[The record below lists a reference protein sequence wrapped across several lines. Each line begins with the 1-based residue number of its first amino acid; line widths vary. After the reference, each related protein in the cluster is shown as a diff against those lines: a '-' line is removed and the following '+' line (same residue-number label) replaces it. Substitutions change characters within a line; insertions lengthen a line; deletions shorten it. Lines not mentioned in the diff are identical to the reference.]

1 MNTEQ
6 TGFLTPKQQ
15 KFCDE
20 YLTDLNATRAALRA
34 GYSVST
40 ALNGQLMQLPKIR
53 CYLQKRTG
61 EASRKAQISH
71 EMVLAELG
79 KIAFANMRN
88 YYHSDGS
95 LKGAQ
100 ELTADEAAALWCI
113 RVTDGQAGQS
123 SFIRLNN
130 KLSALEIG
138 RAHV

>member
-1 MNTEQ
+1 MNNEQ

-53 CYLQKRTG
+53 CYLQQRTG
-61 EASRKAQISH
+61 EASRKAQINH

-88 YYHSDGS
+88 YYHNDGS
-95 LKGAQ
+95 LKAAQ
-100 ELTADEAAALWCI
+100 ELTDDEAAALWC
-113 RVTDGQAGQS
+113 VG
-123 SFIRLNN
+123 
-130 KLSALEIG
+130 
-138 RAHV
+138 